1 MSTRSHWSYRQILA
15 ATLLSSGIMPIGLPA
30 FAQTAPGTPITNQAT
45 ATYSDGANSYNA
57 TSNTVTISV
66 AEIAGITLVAQPPS
80 TTAPIADDT
89 FTVPFVI
96 TNKGNDPTTFE
107 VPGIA
112 TLSDST
118 DFTVTSIT
126 IIKVNGATV
135 SIPIAIGA
143 TTIQTASVPK
153 DGTVIVEVKVKVNG
167 NAPAGANTT
176 VTLGKTIPETLQT
189 GVPYVA
195 DSGSVHTKD
204 NPDTVTGEYP
214 GVLAIASEKEAMD
227 TSAAITVKGRLQAYA
242 TILKVNSAYDS
253 KTPGLLTDDLLT
265 YELALRVED
274 PSSPPFGVVSDLN
287 ATQIKLD
294 SGSGVV
300 NVNKILISDAIPAG
314 TQLSNV
320 IPTAPNGW
328 TPIYSTTALTSTA
341 LQADWTT
348 IKPALNLITR
358 VGFSADGA
366 IVKGTTLRNFKFSVN
381 PLSTFKGGQ
390 IANIAQVFGQS
401 QPGAVVPGTG
411 TQLVYDESGDQS
423 SNNELIGSNPDSA
436 TTGGIAVTNG
446 GISTGEAKP
455 GEDGTD
461 LGTLNTFTNNDPT
474 NPATNIG
481 VNTGAGSGIK
491 INGGDDTIFTI
502 AATPLN
508 GPANQPAAKGPNATG
523 TDDDNNNDFTNKAV
537 SPPIGLD
544 PTALLT
550 DAQTPDVVFVNTV
563 QNTSASSQ
571 TIVLI
576 PLPPAVKTDLPNGTK
591 VTIDSD
597 GTGTIATLV
606 TFTYDQATG
615 VFTPD
620 GAVPSV
626 IVPAGGTPS
635 YGVIINLGDNA
646 AQNIGYSVPIAAFI
660 DTDGNGQYDNTKEP
674 GNLTL
679 DRAYTGYVSLKKEAR
694 ILEAN
699 GTTQVAG
706 FTTASTTAEQQALNA
721 AALPGRIIE
730 YRITYTNLSSGQGS
744 GANNV
749 TLPAN
754 NLQITEDGTTA
765 PNNWFTTTKDT
776 NPTNTAQGSGLDPTG
791 AVIATFSGAD
801 VQTYIDTVSALAP
814 GAIGEFKFRRQ
825 IK

>member
-1 MSTRSHWSYRQILA
+1 
-15 ATLLSSGIMPIGLPA
+15 MPIVLSA

-107 VPGIA
+107 IPGIA
-112 TLSDST
+112 TLSDGT
-118 DFTVTSIT
+118 GFTVTSIT
-126 IIKVNGATV
+126 ITKVNGATV
-135 SIPIAIGA
+135 SIPIALGA
-143 TTIQTASVPK
+143 TTVQTASVPK
-153 DGTVIVEVKVKVNG
+153 DGTVIVEVKVKVN
-167 NAPAGANTT
+167 NTAPAGASTT
-176 VTLGKTIPETLQT
+176 VMLGKTTPETLQI

-195 DSGSVHTKD
+195 DSGSVYTQD

-214 GVLAIASEKEAMD
+214 GVLSIASEKEAMD
-227 TSAAITVKGRLQAYA
+227 TSAVVTVKGRLQAYA
-242 TILKVNSAYDS
+242 TILKVNSAYDP

-274 PSSPPFGVVSDLN
+274 PASPPFGVVSDLN

-300 NVNKILISDAIPAG
+300 NVNKVLISDAIPAG

-320 IPTAPNGW
+320 TPTALGGW

-348 IKPALNLITR
+348 TKPALNLIKR
-358 VGFSADGA
+358 VGFIADGA
-366 IVKGTTLRNFKFSVN
+366 IAKGTTLQNFKFSVN

-401 QPGAVVPGTG
+401 QLGAVVPGTG

-423 SNNELIGSNPDSA
+423 SNNELNGSNPDST
-436 TTGGIAVTNG
+436 TTGGVAVTNG
-446 GISTGEAKP
+446 GISPGEANP

-461 LGTLNTFTNNDPT
+461 PGTLNTVVNNNPT
-474 NPATNIG
+474 NPTTNTG
-481 VNTGAGSGIK
+481 VNSGVGSGTK
-491 INGGDDTIFTI
+491 TNGGEDTVLTI

-508 GPANQPAAKGPNATG
+508 GPAGQPAAKGPNATG

-537 SPPIGLD
+537 SPAIGLD
-544 PTALLT
+544 PAALLT

-563 QNTSASSQ
+563 QNTSDSSQ

-597 GTGTIATLV
+597 GTGTIATPV
-606 TFTYDQATG
+606 TFTYNQATG
-615 VFTPD
+615 AFTPD

-626 IVPAGGTPS
+626 VVPAGGTPS
-635 YGVIINLGDNA
+635 YGVTINLGDNA

-679 DRAYTGYVSLKKEAR
+679 DRVYTGYVSLKKEAR
-694 ILEAN
+694 ILEADGN
-699 GTTQVAG
+699 TQVAG
-706 FTTASTTAEQQALNA
+706 FTTASTAAEQQALNA
-721 AALPGRIIE
+721 AALPSRIIE

-749 TLPAN
+749 MLPAN
-754 NLQITEDGTTA
+754 TLKITEDGTTA

-776 NPTNTAQGSGLDPTG
+776 NPTDTVKGSGTDSTTG
-791 AVIATFSGAD
+791 AVVATFSGAD
-801 VQTYIDTVSALAP
+801 VQTYVDTVSTLAP